1 MSKTLSA
8 RLFFVLLL
16 FGTVFFLTGCGN
28 SGSSGDKPPSYSPA
42 RVLTPEAPGKQTLGS
57 SPLILDISNQDQ
69 GYMTASSDSGDSR
82 MNIQLTSRPVSFTPI
97 FWSRRNR
104 LLFPFRKAPEII
116 PLPVTSR

>member
-69 GYMTASSDSGDSR
+69 GYLTAESDSDDSR
-82 MNIQLTSRPVSFTPI
+82 IYSLLPRPMSFTPI

>member
-42 RVLTPEAPGKQTLGS
+42 RVLTPEAPGKQTV
-57 SPLILDISNQDQ
+57 
-69 GYMTASSDSGDSR
+69 A
-82 MNIQLTSRPVSFTPI
+82 F
-97 FWSRRNR
+97 
-104 LLFPFRKAPEII
+104 
-116 PLPVTSR
+116 

>member
-82 MNIQLTSRPVSFTPI
+82 MNIQLSLI
-97 FWSRRNR
+97 H
-104 LLFPFRKAPEII
+104 I
-116 PLPVTSR
+116 